1 MNDNKEYKSGVI
13 SFMNSLIDMCEIR
26 EAACMKCPFSRIE
39 HGTLNGCEI
48 ILKANK
54 IVENN
59 ES

>member
-1 MNDNKEYKSGVI
+1 
-13 SFMNSLIDMCEIR
+13 
-26 EAACMKCPFSRIE
+26 MKCPFSRIE
-39 HGTLNGCEI
+39 HGTLNECEI